1 MRCFGPGIGRT
12 WPVEQDGVMRVMRIG
27 KAVVGVSQEQEARW
41 PSLAA
46 EAVDAVARGRSPV
59 PTVWFRT
66 DARVSGV
73 IPVSD
78 RVPVSFADED
88 NPIDFLG
95 TITLLGSEAEPS
107 TPE

>member
-1 MRCFGPGIGRT
+1 M
-12 WPVEQDGVMRVMRIG
+12 EQDGVMRVMRIG
-27 KAVVGVSQEQEARW
+27 QTVIGVSPEQEARW

-46 EAVDAVARGRSPV
+46 EAVDAVARGKSPA

-66 DARVSGV
+66 DAGISGI

-78 RVPVSFADED
+78 RLPVSFADEHD
-88 NPIDFLG
+88 PIGLLG
-95 TITLLGSEAEPS
+95 TVRLLGSEAEPP